1 MTIQEKIEK
10 LAGPILERLGYK
22 LWGCQCIIHLKQRLI
37 RIFIDKAEGISL
49 TDCEQASHALSAAL
63 DVDDVISEHYRLEIS
78 SPGIPRPLF
87 YFWQYQENLGNI
99 VHIKLLR
106 ALNGQRWLHG
116 TLLSAKDGMI
126 EIAGTGEHYQVEL
139 TNVSKAHLDA

>member
-22 LWGCQCIIHLKQRLI
+22 LWGCQCIIHQKQRLI

-87 YFWQYQENLGNI
+87 YLWQYQENIGNL

-106 ALNGQRWLHG
+106 AFNGQRWIHG
-116 TLLSAKDGMI
+116 TLISAIDGMI
-126 EIAGTGEHYQVEL
+126 VVTVANEQHQIEL
-139 TNVSKAHLDA
+139 TNVSKAHLEG